1 MVRDA
6 AADRHGRFRRA
17 DIETAVKLESI
28 TIDDFTGK
36 SCRDAQGKFTLA
48 GCGRPHDG
56 D

>member
-6 AADRHGRFRRA
+6 AAGRGGCFRCA

-36 SCRDAQGKFTLA
+36 SCRYA
-48 GCGRPHDG
+48 
-56 D
+56 